1 MILWQFWSGH
11 RSFNNAKKGGNLVI
25 WDLKILAFGIMGGYG
40 SIQIMRASNSKR
52 FDFWHLNGMLPGFP
66 IYVIMFINIG
76 WEFVPT
82 NFM

>member
-1 MILWQFWSGH
+1 M
-11 RSFNNAKKGGNLVI
+11 
-25 WDLKILAFGIMGGYG
+25 AFGIMGGYG

-52 FDFWHLNGMLPGFP
+52 FDFWHLNGMLPGFL